1 MGHKVHF
8 NVFFTQMHHLIS
20 YRQDFY
26 EEASSVKQE
35 NAFIRALMWITGLN
49 YNQIQEKL
57 SQCSKMFRS
66 KCYFLSISI

>member
-49 YNQIQEKL
+49 YNQI
-57 SQCSKMFRS
+57 
-66 KCYFLSISI
+66 